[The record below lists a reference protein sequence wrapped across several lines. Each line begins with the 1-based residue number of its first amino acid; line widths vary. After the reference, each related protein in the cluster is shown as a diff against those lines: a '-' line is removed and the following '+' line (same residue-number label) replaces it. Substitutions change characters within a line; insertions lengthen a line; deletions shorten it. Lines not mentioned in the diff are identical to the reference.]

1 MSFKGLTQDVMDKIL
16 DYTERYVLTRLYHG
30 LFCPATTADEE
41 KDLAIQTRIR
51 TLHWVTAQQL
61 DLVINDHDPQIRHE
75 LDMAI
80 TGVCVYV
87 GHHAKQAIRWS
98 LCVWVR
104 DGTNQATQKSPH
116 SKLTI
121 LSTKLLKR

>member
-1 MSFKGLTQDVMDKIL
+1 MTLPPKTLMFFKGLTQDVMDKIL

-80 TGVCVYV
+80 TGVWVCMLVIMLS
-87 GHHAKQAIRWS
+87 KQLGG
-98 LCVWVR
+98 LCVCGLEMVL
-104 DGTNQATQKSPH
+104 TKQLKSH
-116 SKLTI
+116 LTAN
-121 LSTKLLKR
+121 

>member
-1 MSFKGLTQDVMDKIL
+1 MFFKGLTQDVMDKIL

-61 DLVINDHDPQIRHE
+61 DLVISDHDPQIRHE

-80 TGVCVYV
+80 TGVCVCMLV
-87 GHHAKQAIRWS
+87 IMLSKQLGG
-98 LCVWVR
+98 LCVCGLDMV
-104 DGTNQATQKSPH
+104 
-116 SKLTI
+116 LT
-121 LSTKLLKR
+121 K